1 MVCDMVESPSRVCAL
16 AAAWVAQ
23 GWCGEAIFNLKLP
36 MKKRWEE
43 VVRARA
49 IVAQA
54 MGGAPYRLRLKHLY
68 HDREEV
74 TAWLARGRR

>member
-1 MVCDMVESPSRVCAL
+1 
-16 AAAWVAQ
+16 
-23 GWCGEAIFNLKLP
+23 

-43 VVRARA
+43 VCRARE

-54 MGGAPYRLRLKHLY
+54 MAGRPHRFRLKHLY

-74 TAWLARGRR
+74 TAWLAAGRSSSAC